1 MARLTVG
8 VVFGLVVGV
17 LAGAALGI
25 RASEDDVA
33 LAAAEA
39 GVDETDLRGAV
50 NTTGLGA
57 RQYLTSVGEL
67 PQAGAA
73 VGSGLP
79 AASVFDRRI
88 ECLIRYESGGNPY
101 AVNRSSGASGLLQFL
116 PSTWRSTPQG
126 RAGMSVFDAVAA
138 RAAAAWMLS
147 QGRAREWVPVQRG
160 LC

>member
-1 MARLTVG
+1 
-8 VVFGLVVGV
+8 
-17 LAGAALGI
+17 
-25 RASEDDVA
+25 

-67 PQAGAA
+67 PQADAA
-73 VGSGLP
+73 GRPLP
-79 AASVFDRRI
+79 TAASVFDRRI
-88 ECLIRYESGGNPY
+88 DCLIRYESGGNPY

-126 RAGMSVFDAVAA
+126 RAGMSVFD
-138 RAAAAWMLS
+138 
-147 QGRAREWVPVQRG
+147 
-160 LC
+160 